1 MCAPAP
7 LSCLSSLHPFLL
19 ALWVGILFWIGELQ
33 RDLVGATGP
42 ASWLVALQVPSRPL
56 GRDQLLTIRQFLLSF
71 GRKPVQSGPLG
82 TGPRA
87 ASVTEKGGPDA

>member
-19 ALWVGILFWIGELQ
+19 ALRVGILFWIGELQ